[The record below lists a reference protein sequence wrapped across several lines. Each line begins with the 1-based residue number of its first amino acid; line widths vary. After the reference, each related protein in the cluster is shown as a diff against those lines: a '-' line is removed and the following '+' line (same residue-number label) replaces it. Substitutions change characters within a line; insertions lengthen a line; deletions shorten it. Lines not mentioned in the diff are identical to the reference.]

1 MNSVFA
7 NLPVSVF
14 EVMSR
19 LAREQDAVN
28 LGQGFPD
35 GPFPEDVLAKAADAV
50 VNGWNQYPPMMGL
63 PELRRAVSVH
73 YKHWQNLDFDPDSE
87 IMITS
92 GATEAIAG
100 ALMALIEPGDEV
112 VLFQPLYDAYLPL
125 VQRAG
130 GVPRFVRLEPPHWRF
145 HDEKLG
151 RALTPETRGVAFN
164 NPLKPSPTAFSREGL
179 ARLARAFEK
188 FCATTGCDAVS
199 EHGTF

>member
-63 PELRRAVSVH
+63 PELRKAVATH
-73 YKHWQNLDFDPDSE
+73 YKHWQDLDFDPDSE

-125 VQRAG
+125 VRRAG
-130 GVPRFVRLEPPHWRF
+130 GIPRFVRLEPPDWRF
-145 HDEKLG
+145 SEDMLA
-151 RALTPETRGVAFN
+151 RAFSPRTRVVLFN
-164 NPLKPSPTAFSREGL
+164 NPLNPAGTVYGAQELALL
-179 ARLARAFEK
+179 AR
-188 FCATTGCDAVS
+188 FCEQYDAVAVS
-199 EHGTF
+199 D

>member
-1 MNSVFA
+1 M
-7 NLPVSVF
+7 
-14 EVMSR
+14 
-19 LAREQDAVN
+19 
-28 LGQGFPD
+28 
-35 GPFPEDVLAKAADAV
+35 LAKAADAV

-63 PELRRAVSVH
+63 PELRKAVSAH

-130 GVPRFVRLEPPHWRF
+130 GIPRFVRLEPPHWRF
-145 HDEKLG
+145 NEEQLA
-151 RALTPETRGVAFN
+151 RAFTPKTRVVLFN
-164 NPLKPSPTAFSREGL
+164 NPLIRRRRCFRAKTWSCWRATARNSTRSRY
-179 ARLARAFEK
+179 
-188 FCATTGCDAVS
+188 ATRCGSTSCSTGSATS
-199 EHGTF
+199 R